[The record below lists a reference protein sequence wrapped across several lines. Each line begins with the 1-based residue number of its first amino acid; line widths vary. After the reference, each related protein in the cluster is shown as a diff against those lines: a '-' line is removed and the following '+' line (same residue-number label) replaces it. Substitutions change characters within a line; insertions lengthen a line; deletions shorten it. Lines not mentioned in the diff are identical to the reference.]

1 MQLIWRNHKTA
12 EWDLNSN
19 DSHNESVQINIED
32 KNQEYMLIDD
42 FAEEHM
48 NIEMNSADLN
58 QNMKH
63 TSSRIETIQLQT
75 ELLFTLSAL
84 WVEIFVKITDHDVET
99 TVDMLKKISESLSS
113 NSQMIK
119 NINNNQ
125 YYSFQCKADYAF
137 AH

>member
-1 MQLIWRNHKTA
+1 M
-12 EWDLNSN
+12 
-19 DSHNESVQINIED
+19 NIKD
-32 KNQEYMLIDD
+32 KNQEYMLIND

-63 TSSRIETIQLQT
+63 ISSRIETIQLQT
-75 ELLFTLSAL
+75 ELLFTSSAL
-84 WVEIFVKITDHDVET
+84 RVEIFIEITDHDVKT
-99 TVDMLKKISESLSS
+99 TVDMLKKVSESLIL

-137 AH
+137 AHWLH

>member
-1 MQLIWRNHKTA
+1 M
-12 EWDLNSN
+12 
-19 DSHNESVQINIED
+19 NIKDE
-32 KNQEYMLIDD
+32 NQEYMLIKD

-63 TSSRIETIQLQT
+63 ISSRIEIIQLQT
-75 ELLFTLSAL
+75 ELLFTSSAFQI
-84 WVEIFVKITDHDVET
+84 EIFIKTINYDVET
-99 TVDMLKKISESLSS
+99 TINVLKKVSELLSS